1 MLTRRMAA
9 KLFAAS
15 ALAYGGKTTRLHAL
29 EGHPI
34 NDISVMMWTLRKFG
48 SFEQNL
54 DRVAAA
60 GYRFV
65 ELVDEYKRWAPDER
79 QRILARVKALGITID
94 AMTGMVRGF
103 ADPNGGSDY
112 VTELRGLVP
121 AAKELGC
128 PQIILM
134 SGKRLPGISADEQH
148 RASIETLKQAAP
160 VLAESGI
167 VGLIE
172 PIDHLE
178 NPTMYLDG
186 VTEAFAI
193 VNAVN
198 SPAVKVLYDF
208 YHEQRQ
214 YGNLIE
220 KLDANIAQVGLVHIA
235 DVPGRHKPGTGEI
248 DYANIY
254 RRLGGLNYKGRI
266 AMEFYP
272 DDDVVACLRKAR
284 EDAIRGLT
292 VTANP

>member
-1 MLTRRMAA
+1 MAA
-9 KLFAAS
+9 KLFAGS
-15 ALAYGGKTTRLHAL
+15 ALAYAWKPARLEAL
-29 EGHPI
+29 EGHTV

-48 SFEQNL
+48 TFEQNL

-65 ELVDEYKRWAPDER
+65 ELIDEYKRWTPEEK
-79 QRILARVKALGITID
+79 QRILGRIKTLGITID
-94 AMTGMVRGF
+94 VMTGMVRGF
-103 ADPNGGSDY
+103 ADPGGVSAY
-112 VTELRGLVP
+112 VAELKDLIP
-121 AAKELGC
+121 AAKQLGC
-128 PQIILM
+128 AQIILM
-134 SGKRLPGISADEQH
+134 SGKRLPNISAEEQH
-148 RASIETLKQAAP
+148 RASIETLKQSGQ

-198 SPAVKVLYDF
+198 SPAVKVLYDL

-220 KLDANIAQVGLVHIA
+220 KLNANIAQVGLIHIA
-235 DVPGRHKPGTGEI
+235 DVPGRHKPGSGEI
-248 DYANIY
+248 NYINIY
-254 RRLGGLNYKGRI
+254 RRLGELNYKGRI

-272 DDDVVACLRKAR
+272 DDDVVPCLRKAR

-292 VTANP
+292 TTANS